1 MQSERTEALST
12 SPSRK
17 SSEHTND
24 KLRKIKE
31 VEENLESTHKSR
43 NIPALR
49 EQQDTLPQIAKVT
62 TKSRKQS

>member
-1 MQSERTEALST
+1 MLST

-17 SSEHTND
+17 SSEHNKSND

-43 NIPALR
+43 NIGIKDPDAL
-49 EQQDTLPQIAKVT
+49 P
-62 TKSRKQS
+62 